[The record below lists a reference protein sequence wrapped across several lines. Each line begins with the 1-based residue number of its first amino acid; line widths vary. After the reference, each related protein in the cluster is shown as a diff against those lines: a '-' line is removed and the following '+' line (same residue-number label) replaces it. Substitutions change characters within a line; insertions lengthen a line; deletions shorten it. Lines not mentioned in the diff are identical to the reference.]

1 MVGESALPALV
12 LLVASAI
19 AAITD
24 VWRFKVYNVLTI
36 PLLLSGLG
44 YQAIAGG
51 LDGHGGAEAFLS
63 GLAGAMFGFVVFVMP
78 YLFGAVGAGDV
89 KFLVAIGA
97 WLGMPLIANVAL
109 IGCILAGFYSVGVM
123 VYYGR
128 FKATWTN
135 VMILFYRF
143 KATWRLV
150 RSSSR
155 AAGMA
160 SVQEMAKKPDRR
172 RRLIPFSAMMT
183 LGLVITLIWR
193 AWH

>member
-19 AAITD
+19 AAVTD

-51 LDGHGGAEAFLS
+51 REALIS
-63 GLAGAMFGFVVFVMP
+63 GLVGAMFGFVVLVIP

-97 WLGMPLIANVAL
+97 WLGIPMIANVAL

-150 RSSSR
+150 RSSSQ
-155 AAGMA
+155 AADLS

-172 RRLIPFSAMMT
+172 HRLIPFSAMMT

-193 AWH
+193 AWQ